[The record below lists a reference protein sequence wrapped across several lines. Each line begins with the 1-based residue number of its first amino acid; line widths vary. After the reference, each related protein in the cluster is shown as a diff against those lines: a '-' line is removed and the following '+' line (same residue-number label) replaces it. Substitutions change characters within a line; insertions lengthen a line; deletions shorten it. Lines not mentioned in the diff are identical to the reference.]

1 MLKKTIKIFRNSFLF
16 LVILSVSFSN
26 VPFYMLSGAVDG
38 YVVARNVVDKAW
50 YLSQDENVVD
60 KFTSYRHFAE
70 KARIYEAYAATLQYV
85 GGAEASGN
93 SAAYNVVLTSLTG
106 GSGGAVLAGDL
117 VIVATGFV
125 QTS

>member
-1 MLKKTIKIFRNSFLF
+1 MLKKIIKIFRNSFLF
-16 LVILSVSFSN
+16 LVIFSVSFSN
-26 VPFYMLSGAVDG
+26 VPFYVLTKVIDSYVAVH
-38 YVVARNVVDKAW
+38 NVVDKAW
-50 YLSQDENVVD
+50 YLSQNDNVVD

-93 SAAYNVVLTSLTG
+93 SAAYNASLTSLTG

-117 VIVATGFV
+117 VIVATGF
-125 QTS
+125 